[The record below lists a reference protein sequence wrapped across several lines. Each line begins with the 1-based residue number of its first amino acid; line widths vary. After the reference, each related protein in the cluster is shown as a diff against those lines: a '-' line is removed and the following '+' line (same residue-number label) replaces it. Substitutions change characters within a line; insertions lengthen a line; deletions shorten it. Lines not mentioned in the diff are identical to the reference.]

1 MKTSHGHTRVK
12 LSRERTDSLLPRC
25 FGLYCRASATFLPR
39 HHHQT
44 PPNRPPTPP
53 RPPST
58 AVDTSNLPA
67 RIHQNAHLITCRAP
81 SPEACDTRPS
91 KPPPRVKEVAAAYF
105 PHYCH
110 HQQYHHLRLFISCA
124 LAISDNVILNVASSA
139 QAGSVARASPAT
151 TAAATKPTTTAA
163 AAAAAGSAAT
173 AAATTA
179 AATAIRP
186 STRCSFALPAISFA
200 AVVTGKCIALPS
212 TSSCKTAATLTPP
225 SIAASSLHEWR
236 LPCAS
241 S

>member
-1 MKTSHGHTRVK
+1 MDVYERVK

-25 FGLYCRASATFLPR
+25 FGLYCRAAATFLPR

-44 PPNRPPTPP
+44 PPNRLPTTP

-58 AVDTSNLPA
+58 AVDTSILPA
-67 RIHQNAHLITCRAP
+67 RIHQIAHLIASCAP

-110 HQQYHHLRLFISCA
+110 HQQHHHLRLFISCA
-124 LAISDNVILNVASSA
+124 LATSDNVILNVASSA
-139 QAGSVARASPAT
+139 QAGSIARALPAT

-163 AAAAAGSAAT
+163 AGSA

-179 AATAIRP
+179 AATAICP
-186 STRCSFALPAISFA
+186 STHCSLALPAISFA

-212 TSSCKTAATLTPP
+212 TSSSKTAATLAPP